1 MKPVTLIALAA
12 TISVAGTWSKKQ
24 TISTRQV
31 VGIGVTALFFV
42 VLTQANEKFAQQF
55 GWLLVAAT
63 VGAYGEDL
71 FTAVGD
77 ATAGVNGR
85 DAVATRAPEKRNR

>member
-1 MKPVTLIALAA
+1 MKPVTLIVIAA
-12 TISVAGTWSKKQ
+12 TISVAGTWSRKG
-24 TISTRQV
+24 TVNTRQV
-31 VGIGVTALFFV
+31 VGIGMLSFV
-42 VLTQANEKFAQQF
+42 FIILAQVNDKFAQQF

-77 ATAGVNGR
+77 VTAGVGGK
-85 DAVATRAPEKRNR
+85 DPEGQPK